1 MYFISSNSQS
11 LLFPSVRNKIQLSL
25 LLALAVVLL
34 RLLLSAEVLL
44 WARYVNTIL
53 SLNLASHVYYYGMII
68 SNSKSIL
75 DQLLLITLQNTHAS
89 TCACPSCVNFHTV
102 GCSCSSCGGVALRM
116 STVEDVPAEVEAMD
130 GVASDE
136 EAHNVERPA
145 RESGISK
152 HHKDG
157 DKPKRI
163 ELKDLEI
170 GAEVTAKVKTVTSYG
185 AFLDIGAKSDALIH
199 VSRLSDNFVSNVE
212 DVVKQGDEIT
222 VRIIS
227 VDTDKNQIGVTMRS
241 SEAEEN
247 AANNAGRPSKRRE
260 RPQRSG
266 GDQASQ
272 AAAIQALSEK
282 GFDDSKFVEGEV
294 VSSLAFGA
302 FVRFD
307 SAQLGEGLEGEIDG
321 LVHISALAEGR
332 TNSVEDVVS
341 IGDKVQ
347 VRVRAV
353 EADAG
358 RISLSML
365 SKEQEEASRPAPRQ
379 QRSNEG
385 GGGGRG
391 PPDAVTASWK
401 DTGAEDW
408 KEQMADIEQPTFTNT
423 AVVVDRRK

>member
-1 MYFISSNSQS
+1 MKFTASVIAVA
-11 LLFPSVRNKIQLSL
+11 LAIAAPSVSAFSTAGFSRSV
-25 LLALAVVLL
+25 ATTAAVSGSVI
-34 RLLLSAEVLL
+34 V
-44 WARYVNTIL
+44 
-53 SLNLASHVYYYGMII
+53 G
-68 SNSKSIL
+68 K
-75 DQLLLITLQNTHAS
+75 NTHAS
-89 TCACPSCVNFHTV
+89 TCACPSCVSFHTV
-102 GCSCSSCGGVALRM
+102 GCGCSSCGGVALRM

-157 DKPKRI
+157 DKPKRV

-170 GAEVTAKVKTVTSYG
+170 GAEVSAKVKTVTSYG

-199 VSRLSDNFVSNVE
+199 VSRLSDDFVSNVE

-241 SEAEEN
+241 AEVEEN
-247 AANNAGRPSKRRE
+247 ATNNAGRPSKRRE

-272 AAAIQALSEK
+272 AASIQALSEK
-282 GFDDSKFVEGEV
+282 GFDDSIFIEGEV

-307 SAQLGEGLEGEIDG
+307 SAQLGEGLEGEVDG

-341 IGDKVQ
+341 VGDKVQ

-365 SKEQEEASRPAPRQ
+365 TKEQEEASRPAPKP
-379 QRSNEG
+379 QRSNE
-385 GGGGRG
+385 GGGRG

-401 DTGAEDW
+401 DTGAADW
-408 KEQMADIEQPTFTNT
+408 KEQMAEIEQPTFTNT